1 MNILWVLMILLGMLM
16 AIVTGNINIINDVL
30 INDVQEAVVF
40 AISLTGIMAVWL
52 GLMNIAKRSGL
63 MNSLSVIFR
72 PIIRLLF
79 PSIPVNHPATSAIM
93 MNMMAN
99 MFGAGNSA
107 TALGLKAMEELQ
119 AINSNKKVASNA
131 MCMFLVINMSSIQL
145 IPLTVIK
152 IRADAASAFPEEI
165 IATTIFTTTI
175 STVVGILACKAL
187 EGRKPQ

>member
-1 MNILWVLMILLGMLM
+1 MNIIWILMILFGMLV
-16 AIVTGNINIINDVL
+16 ALLSGKIEIINEVL
-30 INDVQEAVVF
+30 IGDVQEAVVF

-52 GLMNIAKRSGL
+52 GLMNIAKKSGL
-63 MNSLSVIFR
+63 ITSFSRIFR
-72 PIIRLLF
+72 PVIKLLF
-79 PSIPVNHPATSAIM
+79 PSIPVNHPAISAIM

-119 AINSNKKVASNA
+119 TLNSNKKVASNA

-152 IRADAASAFPEEI
+152 IRADAASSLPEEI
-165 IATTIFTTTI
+165 IVTTIFATTVSTI
-175 STVVGILACKAL
+175 VGILACKAM
-187 EGRKPQ
+187 EGRKS